1 VGVGHRRWQENSIS
15 WAALYDVAL
24 KRHRCPLA
32 RAPCLNRS
40 SVITSYILLS
50 ALFLF
55 VSSEA
60 HRDVMQKEMK
70 SDDQMSG
77 DVGAGGA
84 VSIRYF
90 IAARRPQLNSN

>member
-1 VGVGHRRWQENSIS
+1 MAREINLVGDPLRR
-15 WAALYDVAL
+15 AL

-55 VSSEA
+55 LFSEA
-60 HRDVMQKEMK
+60 LRDVMQKEMK
-70 SDDQMSG
+70 FDDQMSG
-77 DVGAGGA
+77 DVGA
-84 VSIRYF
+84 VSIRYLLPRGVF
-90 IAARRPQLNSN
+90 S

>member
-1 VGVGHRRWQENSIS
+1 MSSDLRIWADEENRTNFDRRWQEKSIS
-15 WAALYDVAL
+15 SATLYGVAL

-60 HRDVMQKEMK
+60 LRDVMQKEMK
-70 SDDQMSG
+70 L
-77 DVGAGGA
+77 
-84 VSIRYF
+84 
-90 IAARRPQLNSN
+90 RPDRPR

>member
-1 VGVGHRRWQENSIS
+1 MARELNLVGGP
-15 WAALYDVAL
+15 L
-24 KRHRCPLA
+24 RCCPQTLSLSPSSS
-32 RAPCLNRS
+32 APCLNRS

-60 HRDVMQKEMK
+60 LRDVMQKEMK